1 MDDNLL
7 KYNYDD
13 NQRVEPEW
21 YIPIIPTVLVNGAEG
36 IGTGWASKIPNYD
49 IREIIS
55 NINRMLDG
63 EEPLPMVR
71 MVSRDLPCWVICCA
85 KTKCLFFLLQLP
97 NYKDFRGTIE
107 QVMDNQYL
115 NSGEISILDSTTI
128 EISELPVKTW
138 TQVGQLS
145 HFQNI
150 LPYVRI
156 VFIRL
161 TQINTLLPFC

>member
-1 MDDNLL
+1 
-7 KYNYDD
+7 
-13 NQRVEPEW
+13 
-21 YIPIIPTVLVNGAEG
+21 
-36 IGTGWASKIPNYD
+36 
-49 IREIIS
+49 
-55 NINRMLDG
+55 
-63 EEPLPMVR
+63 
-71 MVSRDLPCWVICCA
+71 
-85 KTKCLFFLLQLP
+85 
-97 NYKDFRGTIE
+97 
-107 QVMDNQYL
+107 MDNQYL

-145 HFQNI
+145 NFQNI